1 MNCAC
6 RAWKF
11 RRSWCIAG
19 AKSCTEQTILQKSFV
34 NVKHHPNRNLSNIMV
49 FFALANSAIL
59 FIGLPVM
66 QYMCYDH
73 LLSVLSGFVILFLM
87 TINSLDGH
95 FELSMA
101 AVKICCR
108 TCGRCLVSMQTNA
121 LPEGS
126 FFTNL
131 RQRREFK
138 EWMNERLKRQLKIL
152 QKTFQQCLPV
162 CLVTK
167 RANENGEGIHTCIWR
182 QHLPKSLCGYAIPF

>member
-1 MNCAC
+1 MVRRANLTFELCVVPCMKCAC

-11 RRSWCIAG
+11 RRSWCIAR
-19 AKSCTEQTILQKSFV
+19 ANRIQNQTTLQRSLV
-34 NVKHHPNRNLSNIMV
+34 YMKHHRNRNLSNIMV
-49 FFALANSAIL
+49 FFALATSAIL
-59 FIGLPVM
+59 FSGLPVI

-73 LLSVLSGFVILFLM
+73 LVSVSSGFAIRFLM

-95 FELSMA
+95 LELSMA

-138 EWMNERLKRQLKIL
+138 WMYEWTN
-152 QKTFQQCLPV
+152 
-162 CLVTK
+162 
-167 RANENGEGIHTCIWR
+167 A
-182 QHLPKSLCGYAIPF
+182 